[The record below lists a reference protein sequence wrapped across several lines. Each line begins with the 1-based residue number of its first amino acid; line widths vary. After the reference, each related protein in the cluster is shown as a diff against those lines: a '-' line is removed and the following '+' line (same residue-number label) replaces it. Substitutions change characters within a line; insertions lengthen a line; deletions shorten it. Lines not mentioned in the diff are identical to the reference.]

1 MKRSKMGS
9 YSACHSLS
17 FLKKKHSSVSRTFCL
32 DEVVL
37 LLSRLFFFVKI
48 AAAHPYFCS
57 RRTILVLGYFPADF
71 FHNS

>member
-1 MKRSKMGS
+1 
-9 YSACHSLS
+9 
-17 FLKKKHSSVSRTFCL
+17 VSRTFCL